1 MPSASSS
8 GDNNNKKRQKIM
20 ALHGE
25 DKTQAKTRLRS
36 TSLVTEIELISKDEK
51 QGSLSRHAGGE
62 WKLINSEA
70 LALRV

>member
-8 GDNNNKKRQKIM
+8 GDNNNKKIM
-20 ALHGE
+20 ALHRE